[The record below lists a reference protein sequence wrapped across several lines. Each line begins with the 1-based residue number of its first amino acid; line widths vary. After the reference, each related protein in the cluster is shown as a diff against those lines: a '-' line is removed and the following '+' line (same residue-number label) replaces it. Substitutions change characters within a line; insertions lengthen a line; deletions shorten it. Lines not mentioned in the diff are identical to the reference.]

1 MPVFTQNVEFPFA
14 FGILGVAWAA
24 EAVRLMST
32 VHGAEADPQVLL
44 ALHRAAGLGS
54 EQAYLLPLLD
64 CAWPPTEL
72 DSKKIGSKSELDQIA
87 KLR

>member
-1 MPVFTQNVEFPFA
+1 MTKPVFLDKLCHVTVVPAFTQNVEFPFA
-14 FGILGVAWAA
+14 FGILGVASAA

-54 EQAYLLPLLD
+54 EQAYLLLRD
-64 CAWPPTEL
+64 CA
-72 DSKKIGSKSELDQIA
+72 
-87 KLR
+87 